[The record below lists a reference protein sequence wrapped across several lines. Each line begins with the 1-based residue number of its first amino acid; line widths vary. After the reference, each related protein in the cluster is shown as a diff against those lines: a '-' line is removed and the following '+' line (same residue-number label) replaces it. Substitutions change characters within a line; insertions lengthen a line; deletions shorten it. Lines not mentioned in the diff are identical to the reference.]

1 MRETVYFRQ
10 MLVVVVLVLS
20 AVFGAADQ
28 YLGSLPGAHL
38 WAAHMPWMTDVSLL
52 SAPWVLLPFLAGAT
66 QRGARRATLLGL
78 ACTMCALA
86 GYAAMTL
93 SPVEHAELTTRSV
106 AGFVRSSDGVIVGG
120 LVTGPLFGW
129 LGYRWRVERAWLG
142 PLLVAGAF
150 CLEPLARVAAGHG
163 QEIRFRTVW
172 MLEVAAGL
180 AVAAYVAVAT
190 RRHAHDR
197 A

>member
-1 MRETVYFRQ
+1 
-10 MLVVVVLVLS
+10 MLVVLLLVLS
-20 AVFGAADQ
+20 ALFGAVDQ

-38 WAAHMPWMTDVSLL
+38 WAAQMPWLTDVSLL

-66 QRGARRATLLGL
+66 QREPRRATLLGL
-78 ACTMCALA
+78 ACTMTALA
-86 GYAAMTL
+86 GSAAMTL
-93 SPVEHAELTTRSV
+93 SPVEHAELTTTSV
-106 AGFVRSSDGVIVGG
+106 AGFIRSSDGVIVGG

-129 LGYRWRVERAWLG
+129 LGYRWHVERAWLG

-150 CLEPLARVAAGHG
+150 CLEPLARVTAGHG
-163 QEIRFRTVW
+163 REIGARAVW
-172 MLEVAAGL
+172 MFEVAAGL

-190 RRHAHDR
+190 RRHAHQR

>member
-1 MRETVYFRQ
+1 
-10 MLVVVVLVLS
+10 MLVVLLLVLS
-20 AVFGAADQ
+20 AIFGAADQ

-38 WAAHMPWMTDVSLL
+38 WAAQMPWMTDVSLL
-52 SAPWVLLPFLAGAT
+52 SAPWVLLPFLVGAT
-66 QRGARRATLLGL
+66 QREPRRATLLGL
-78 ACTMCALA
+78 ACTMFALA

-93 SPVEHAELTTRSV
+93 SPVEHAELTTRSI
-106 AGFVRSSDGVIVGG
+106 AGFIRSSEGVIVGG

-129 LGYRWRVERAWLG
+129 LGHRWRTERLWLG

-150 CLEPLARVAAGHG
+150 CLEPLARVTAGHG

-180 AVAAYVAVAT
+180 AFAAYVAVAT
-190 RRHAHDR
+190 RRRAHGR

>member
-1 MRETVYFRQ
+1 
-10 MLVVVVLVLS
+10 MLVVIVLVVS
-20 AVFGAADQ
+20 TIFGAADQ

-38 WAAHMPWMTDVSLL
+38 WAAQMPWLTDVSLL
-52 SAPWVLLPFLAGAT
+52 SAPWVLLPFLVGAT
-66 QRGARRATLLGL
+66 QRHPRRATLLGL
-78 ACTMCALA
+78 ACTIFALA

-93 SPVEHAELTTRSV
+93 SPVEHAELTTTSV
-106 AGFVRSSDGVIVGG
+106 AGFIRSSGGVIVGG

-129 LGYRWRVERAWLG
+129 LGYRWHAERAWLG

-150 CLEPLARVAAGHG
+150 CLEPVARVTAGHG
-163 QEIRFRTVW
+163 QEIGARTVW
-172 MLEVAAGL
+172 VLEVAVGL
-180 AVAAYVAVAT
+180 AFAAYVAVAS